1 MLKKACPR
9 KTLLTS
15 QKDPVITKQDSKY
28 EKNTKTDQFLQLTPA
43 GEEDLDDPS
52 VDEATV
58 PLNPSGDGGHVGN
71 GRGHNTKL
79 TASKSNVSN
88 TSNQQKISY
97 SGVIRVSSIKSCFV
111 PK

>member
-1 MLKKACPR
+1 M
-9 KTLLTS
+9 
-15 QKDPVITKQDSKY
+15 
-28 EKNTKTDQFLQLTPA
+28 DQFLQLTPA

-79 TASKSNVSN
+79 AASKSNVSN

-97 SGVIRVSSIKSCFV
+97 SGVIRVSSITFGFV
-111 PK
+111 TKCSAFDHNMGSFGPILSTMPMSSISSMVFLP